1 MAGQVWAATRFG
13 LPAVPLLIDAYFSFP
28 FAAFLF
34 LSPCGFQTRGSDTYS
49 CKCFLLLF
57 SLPRMEFLFVCLF
70 VPLLVCLFVFHSF
83 VDFEQHVFYKTSFVG
98 FGCFVFTHVTVQS
111 H

>member
-34 LSPCGFQTRGSDTYS
+34 LSPCGFQTRCSDTLEEGKCISYS

-57 SLPRMEFLFVCLF
+57 SLLHIVFIFVCLF
-70 VPLLVCLFVFHSF
+70 VYSF
-83 VDFEQHVFYKTSFVG
+83 VDFEQQMLYKILEG
-98 FGCFVFTHVTVQS
+98 FTF
-111 H
+111 